1 MNSGVPGNRRQTGGE
16 RESTTHGRGTRPE
29 GPERK
34 ASAGRNG
41 SARAETSPRPRG
53 WRSADGGFKN
63 PEKDGSRIMGD
74 GPPCLDGLRIAA
86 FPGFGNVRT
95 VGGKFRH
102 AFSGV
107 RQGGKAVYTALLHC
121 DVVRA
126 QITFLI
132 GPDPD
137 APDSSQQDGF
147 PVQGPP
153 VSEDMEVRHLFL
165 IHTLAPSYCFSSP
178 QLSPVR

>member
-1 MNSGVPGNRRQTGGE
+1 
-16 RESTTHGRGTRPE
+16 
-29 GPERK
+29 
-34 ASAGRNG
+34 
-41 SARAETSPRPRG
+41 
-53 WRSADGGFKN
+53 
-63 PEKDGSRIMGD
+63 MGD

-86 FPGFGNVRT
+86 FPGFGNVWT

-121 DVVRA
+121 DVVQA

>member
-1 MNSGVPGNRRQTGGE
+1 
-16 RESTTHGRGTRPE
+16 
-29 GPERK
+29 
-34 ASAGRNG
+34 
-41 SARAETSPRPRG
+41 
-53 WRSADGGFKN
+53 
-63 PEKDGSRIMGD
+63 MGD